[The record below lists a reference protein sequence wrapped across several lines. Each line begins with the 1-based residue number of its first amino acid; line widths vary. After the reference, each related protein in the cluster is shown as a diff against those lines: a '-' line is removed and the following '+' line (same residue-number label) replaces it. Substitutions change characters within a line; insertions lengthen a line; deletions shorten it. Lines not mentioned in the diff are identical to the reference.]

1 MPSNDK
7 ISNRQLQGPPPTES
21 RRYNVITAASVNRV
35 HVSPIVNTKER
46 LTPFWVGNNL
56 QSCISHTQFC
66 GEADLSQ
73 YRFILYSVLDIGY
86 CESHLMIRAGEGG
99 RNDVQGSAKGRG
111 LGCVNSLPGSAWL

>member
-1 MPSNDK
+1 MVRLK
-7 ISNRQLQGPPPTES
+7 
-21 RRYNVITAASVNRV
+21 
-35 HVSPIVNTKER
+35 

-56 QSCISHTQFC
+56 QSHLPHTQFC

-99 RNDVQGSAKGRG
+99 RNDVQGSAKRRG
-111 LGCVNSLPGSAWL
+111 LGSWLCLAVAQQTATLPHLFADLCRGAVVCS